1 MRLLSFETEGRA
13 AMGVRLG
20 DQVVPV
26 AALAGFPDDA
36 IALLCAGG
44 DTLARLAAAAAAAP
58 ASTHVPLASLRLGM
72 PIARP
77 GKLICIG
84 LNYAL
89 HAKEGGNPIPDY
101 PAVFLRVQ
109 SSLVGPDAPML
120 RPGCSDKFDYEAE
133 LAIIIGT
140 RARCVSE
147 ADALAHVA
155 GYSLFNDGSIRDYQR
170 KSTQWTMGKNFDATG
185 AFGPEIVTADE
196 VPPGAAPLRITAR
209 VDGQTV
215 QDSTTADMIFSVAR
229 CISILSEVMTLEPGD
244 VIATGTPSGVG
255 YARKPPL
262 FLAPGMT
269 VEVEVEGIGV
279 LRNSIADDPAF
290 AA

>member
-1 MRLLSFETEGRA
+1 MRLMSFEHGGHSVA
-13 AMGVRLG
+13 GVRLG

-26 AALAGFPDDA
+26 AALAGFPNDP
-36 IALLCAGG
+36 IALLAGG
-44 DTLARLAAAAAAAP
+44 VAELQRLGAAAVAAP
-58 ASTHVPLASLRLGM
+58 ASARLALAGLKRLM

-77 GKLICIG
+77 GKVVCIG

-109 SSLVGPDAPML
+109 TSLVGPDQPML
-120 RPGCSDKFDYEAE
+120 RPPCSSKLDYEAE
-133 LAIIIGT
+133 LAIIVGK
-140 RARCVSE
+140 RARNVPESE
-147 ADALAHVA
+147 GLDHVA
-155 GYSLFNDGSIRDYQR
+155 AYSLFNDGSLRDYQR

-185 AFGPEIVTADE
+185 AFGPELVSADE
-196 VPPGAAPLRITAR
+196 LPPGAAPLRITAR

-215 QDSTTADMIFSVAR
+215 QDSTTGDMIFPVAR
-229 CISILSEVMTLEPGD
+229 IISILSEVMTLEPGD

-279 LRNSIADDPAF
+279 LRNTVADGPGA
-290 AA
+290 

>member
-1 MRLLSFETEGRA
+1 MRLLSFADAGRVA
-13 AMGVRLG
+13 LGVRFG

-26 AALAGFPDDA
+26 SALSGFPDDA
-36 IALLCAGG
+36 LAVLQGG
-44 DTLARLAAAAAAAP
+44 PAMLARLQDAARAAP
-58 ASTHVPLASLRLGM
+58 ASAHRALSGLKLLM

-77 GKLICIG
+77 GKVVCIG

-109 SSLVGPDAPML
+109 TSLVGPEEPML
-120 RPGCSDKFDYEAE
+120 RPKGASEKLDYEAE
-133 LAIIIGT
+133 LAIIIGKP
-140 RARCVSE
+140 ARNVSE
-147 ADALAHVA
+147 AEALDHVA
-155 GYSLFNDGSIRDYQR
+155 GYSLFNDGSVRDFQR
-170 KSTQWTMGKNFDATG
+170 KSTQWTMGKNFDRTG
-185 AFGPEIVTADE
+185 SFGPEIVTADE
-196 VPPGAAPLRITAR
+196 LPPGAAPLRITAR

-215 QDSTTADMIFSVAR
+215 QDSTTGDMIFPVAR
-229 CISILSEVMTLEPGD
+229 CIAILSEVMTLEPGD

-269 VEVEVEGIGV
+269 MEVEVEGIGV
-279 LRNSIADDPAF
+279 LRNSVADDPAF
-290 AA
+290 

>member
-1 MRLLSFETEGRA
+1 MRLLSFENGGRF

-20 DQVVPV
+20 DAVVPV
-26 AALAGFPDDA
+26 GALAGFPDDA
-36 IALLCAGG
+36 AALLGAGG
-44 DTLARLAAAAAAAP
+44 DLLARLAAAAQAAP
-58 ASTHVPLASLRLGM
+58 AAAHRPLASLTLGM
-72 PIARP
+72 PVPRP
-77 GKLICIG
+77 GKVICIG

-109 SSLVGPDAPML
+109 SSLVGPGGAML
-120 RPGCSDKFDYEAE
+120 RPGCSDRLDYEAE

-140 RARCVSE
+140 PARCVAE

-155 GYSLFNDGSIRDYQR
+155 GYSLFNDGSLRDYQR

-196 VPPGAAPLRITAR
+196 LPPGAAPLRITAR

-215 QDSTTADMIFSVAR
+215 QDSTTGDMIFPVAR
-229 CISILSEVMTLEPGD
+229 CIAILSEVMTLEPGD

-279 LRNSIADDPAF
+279 LRNTIADDPAF
-290 AA
+290 AR